1 MGQSIISIETRGNIV
16 PREIA
21 VKVNGT
27 ERLVKV
33 EPRTLLIHMLRD
45 TLGLTGAHIGCVVG
59 KCGACTVL
67 WQGRQIKSCMVFA
80 VQTAGTEVV
89 TIEGLAKNGRLH
101 ELQQAFWD
109 SDAAECG
116 YCTPGMIMAAYG
128 FLLKN
133 PNPSESEIKHAIA
146 GNLCR
151 CTGYRNIVEA
161 IKKAAKDLQAEAK
174 PT

>member
-1 MGQSIISIETRGNIV
+1 MLKEISVN
-16 PREIA
+16 
-21 VKVNGT
+21 VNGVDRT
-27 ERLVKV
+27 VTV

-45 TLGLTGAHIGCVVG
+45 QLGLTGGHIGCVVG

-67 WQGRQIKSCMVFA
+67 WQGRQVKSCMVFA
-80 VQTAGTEVV
+80 VQTAGTEIT
-89 TIEGLAKNGRLH
+89 TIEALAQNGKLDP
-101 ELQQAFWD
+101 LQQAFWD
-109 SDAAECG
+109 LDAAECG

-128 FLLKN
+128 FLRKN

-161 IKKAAKDLQAEAK
+161 IKKAAKELQAAAK
-174 PT
+174 QA

>member
-1 MGQSIISIETRGNIV
+1 V
-16 PREIA
+16 LKEIN
-21 VKVNGT
+21 VKINGKDC
-27 ERLVKV
+27 RAQV

-67 WQGRQIKSCMVFA
+67 WQGRQVKSCMVFA
-80 VQTAGTEVV
+80 VQTAGTEII
-89 TIEGLAKNGRLH
+89 TIEGLARDEHLH
-101 ELQQAFWD
+101 PLQQAFWD
-109 SDAAECG
+109 MDAAECG

-133 PNPSESEIKHAIA
+133 PSPSESEIKHAIS

-161 IKKAAKDLQAEAK
+161 IKKAAQQLKEQSDGEHLER
-174 PT
+174 

>member
-1 MGQSIISIETRGNIV
+1 ML
-16 PREIA
+16 REIV

-27 ERLVKV
+27 ERRVSV

-45 TLGLTGAHIGCVVG
+45 HLALTGAHIGCVVG

-67 WQGRQIKSCMVFA
+67 WQGRQVKSCMVFA
-80 VQTAGTEVV
+80 VQTAGTEVT
-89 TIEGLAKNGRLH
+89 TIEGLAQNGQLH
-101 ELQQAFWD
+101 PLQQAFWD

-116 YCTPGMIMAAYG
+116 YCTPGMIMAACG
-128 FLLKN
+128 FLSRN

-151 CTGYRNIVEA
+151 CTGYRNIVDA
-161 IKKAAKDLQAEAK
+161 IKKAAQELSPTAK
-174 PT
+174 ATP

>member
-1 MGQSIISIETRGNIV
+1 MQK
-16 PREIA
+16 EIN
-21 VKVNGT
+21 VKVNGKDC
-27 ERLVKV
+27 LVRV

-67 WQGRQIKSCMVFA
+67 WEGRQVKSCMVFA
-80 VQTAGTEVV
+80 VQTAGTEIV
-89 TIEGLAKNGRLH
+89 TIEGLAKNGHLH
-101 ELQQAFWD
+101 ALQQAFWD
-109 SDAAECG
+109 LDAVECG

-133 PNPSESEIKHAIA
+133 PNPSEAEIKHAIS

-161 IKKAAKDLQAEAK
+161 IKKAAREAQEDK
-174 PT
+174 SHGQHP

>member
-1 MGQSIISIETRGNIV
+1 V
-16 PREIA
+16 LREICL
-21 VKVNGT
+21 KVNGV
-27 ERLVKV
+27 EHVAKV

-45 TLGLTGAHIGCVVG
+45 QLGLTGGHIGCVVG

-67 WQGRQIKSCMVFA
+67 WQGRQVKSCMVFA
-80 VQTAGTEVV
+80 VQTAGTEIT
-89 TIEGLAKNGRLH
+89 TIEGLAQNGRLH
-101 ELQQAFWD
+101 EIQQAFWD

-133 PNPSESEIKHAIA
+133 PNPTESEIKHAIA

-151 CTGYRNIVEA
+151 CTGYHNIVEA
-161 IKKAAKDLQAEAK
+161 IKKAAKDLQSSAK